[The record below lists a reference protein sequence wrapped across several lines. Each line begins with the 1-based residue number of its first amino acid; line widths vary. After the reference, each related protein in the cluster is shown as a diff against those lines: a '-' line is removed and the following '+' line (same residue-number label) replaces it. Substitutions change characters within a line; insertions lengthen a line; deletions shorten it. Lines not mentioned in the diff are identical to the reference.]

1 MGSALEVLTPVLVAF
16 PTAEAP
22 LTPGDAA
29 ATGRLASAVER
40 VAAPDLVS
48 VMIGPDQSFRV
59 EYRGVAGMIEGW
71 RDWLSP
77 YESFRL
83 EVENLIEAE
92 DVLVTCVR
100 QFGTPVGGGP
110 ELEAAGAAV
119 WWLRDRRLVRI
130 EFNLNREA
138 ALRSAGLDPQSSE
151 A

>member
-1 MGSALEVLTPVLVAF
+1 MGSALEALAPLLEAF
-16 PTAEAP
+16 PGAESP
-22 LTPGDAA
+22 LTPDD
-29 ATGRLASAVER
+29 TGAIER

-59 EYRGVAGMIEGW
+59 EYRGVAGLIEGW

-83 EVENLIEAE
+83 EVEDLIESD

-110 ELEAAGAAV
+110 EVEAAGAAV
-119 WWLRDRRLVRI
+119 WWLRDGRLVRI

-138 ALRSAGLDPQSSE
+138 ALRAAGL